1 MRISL
6 SRRKVEG
13 VKAKLPW
20 SVIKDVFLSTHW
32 VLRIFS
38 LAVFNSKRSR
48 VRHQEGNWNFDHSS
62 FLEPL
67 EDR

>member
-13 VKAKLPW
+13 VKAKLAW

-38 LAVFNSKRSR
+38 LAVFNGKRSA
-48 VRHQEGNWNFDHSS
+48 VRHQEGKWNFDHSS
-62 FLEPL
+62 FPELL